1 MSQYAVTILIA
12 ALLLVF
18 IIYQQLRTRPIN
30 PRQLVVLPAFLAF
43 LGIVNLNQHPPSSA
57 AAATVLGVSVVT
69 ALVFG
74 VARGITTQIWWSEGQ
89 LLRKGSTVTLLLWIV
104 GIGLRLV
111 VAVVARRE
119 GVANNVTTG
128 EIPFFLGVTLA
139 AQNLVIWYRGQ
150 ETPMPSGE
158 PAV

>member
-18 IIYQQLRTRPIN
+18 IIYQQLRTRSIN

-43 LGIVNLNQHPPSSA
+43 MGIVNLNQHPPASA
-57 AAATVLGVSVVT
+57 AAVTALGVSVVT

-74 VARGITTQIWWSEGQ
+74 VARGITTQVWWSDGRR
-89 LLRKGSTVTLLLWIV
+89 LRKGGTVTLILWIV
-104 GIGLRLV
+104 GIGLRILI
-111 VAVVARRE
+111 AVISRRE
-119 GVANNVTTG
+119 GVATNVATG

-150 ETPMPSGE
+150 ELPVVAGE
-158 PAV
+158 LAR